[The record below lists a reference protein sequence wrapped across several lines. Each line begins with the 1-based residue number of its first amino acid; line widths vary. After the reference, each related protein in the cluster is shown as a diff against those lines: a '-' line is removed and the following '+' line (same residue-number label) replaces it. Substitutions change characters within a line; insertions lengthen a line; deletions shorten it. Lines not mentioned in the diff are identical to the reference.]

1 MCFESLENNVR
12 HSSKTNDLGLC
23 NKYRRLMLGS
33 MVLIHSGIC
42 SRTYLLIHVAEQ
54 VACIELL
61 AACQLYAMFLHLFVV
76 VFEILCVSLSTPV
89 SKEQQ
94 QQCTTLITLQVCQ
107 VRHYETSSLIL
118 LPTPALL
125 AAYNEGASA
134 LQTSSCIGRP
144 SATATSDGT
153 SLMMIE

>member
-1 MCFESLENNVR
+1 MCFESLENDVI

-61 AACQLYAMFLHLFVV
+61 AACQLYAMFLHSFVV

-89 SKEQQ
+89 SKEHRQE
-94 QQCTTLITLQVCQ
+94 CTTLIRLQVCQ
-107 VRHYETSSLIL
+107 VRDYEKSSLIL

-125 AAYNEGASA
+125 AAY
-134 LQTSSCIGRP
+134 QRR
-144 SATATSDGT
+144 
-153 SLMMIE
+153 SLRAPNFKLHWKAQRNRYVRRH